1 MKTLDAYLSGLHDW
15 RTKHISSRHYVYI
28 LSVLVGLMSG
38 LAAVVL
44 KNTVYYTHYF
54 LTKGFE
60 VGSWNLLYLL
70 YPLFGIILT
79 VYAVSFLARENITH
93 GISRVLHA
101 ISKKNG
107 HLKKHDSY
115 SSLIGSTLTVG
126 FGGSVGLEAPI
137 VMTGA
142 AMASNLARVLKLDYR
157 TTVLLIACGAAGA
170 VSGIFR
176 APIAGVVFALEVLM
190 LDLTMA
196 SLIPLLLA
204 SITGTS
210 ISALLMGQ
218 SVLFLFTPE
227 NQFLYRNLPF
237 YIGLGVFAGLVSVYF
252 TRMNH
257 FIEDSF
263 KKITSIWTRMV
274 LGGLGVS
281 VLIFLFP
288 PLFGEGYVS
297 LKQLLTGTGDSLAS
311 GSIFYGIQDNA
322 WLFTGFIFLIL
333 LLKVIAMSLT
343 TGAGGVGGV
352 FAPSLFVGGLSGFFF
367 ARAIN
372 VSGFF
377 QVPETNFALAGM
389 AGVMAGVMHA
399 PLTAIFLIAEIT
411 GGYDFFI
418 PLMVTATIGYMT
430 NSRFE
435 PHGVYS
441 KRLAEKG
448 DLTTH
453 NKDKAIL
460 SRMKIDELIEKNFNT
475 VEPNDYLG
483 SLVKE
488 ISKSERNVFPVVDR
502 QGRFFG
508 VVFLNDIRH
517 IIFKHEL
524 YGKVLVKEL
533 MYMPDPLV
541 ELGESMESVAQK
553 FHDSNH
559 YNLPVLDKGNYIGF
573 VSRANVFSAYRE
585 MLKETSED

>member
-1 MKTLDAYLSGLHDW
+1 MKNLELYLEKLIEW
-15 RTKHISSRHYVYI
+15 RAKHISNRHYVYI

-60 VGSWNLLYLL
+60 IGSWNLLYLL

-79 VYAVSFLARENITH
+79 VYVVSYLAKENITH
-93 GISRVLHA
+93 GISRVLQA
-101 ISKKNG
+101 ISKHNG
-107 HLKKHDSY
+107 HLKKHDNY
-115 SSLIGSTLTVG
+115 SSMIGSTLTVG

-142 AMASNLARVLKLDYR
+142 SMGSSIARVLKLDYR

-170 VSGIFR
+170 ISGIFR

-204 SITGTS
+204 SIAGTS
-210 ISALLMGQ
+210 MATLLMGQ
-218 SVLFLFTPE
+218 SVLFTFAPA
-227 NQFLYRNLPF
+227 NQFLYSNLPL

-257 FIEDSF
+257 FLEDSF
-263 KKITSIWTRMV
+263 NKIHSNWTRMA

-288 PLFGEGYVS
+288 PLFGEGYVP
-297 LKQLLTGTGDSLAS
+297 LKELLTGTGNSLAS
-311 GSIFYGIQDNA
+311 GSVFYGIQDNA
-322 WLFTGFIFLIL
+322 WLFTGFILLIM
-333 LLKVIAMSLT
+333 LLKVVAMSLT

-372 VSGFF
+372 VSGLLH
-377 QVPETNFALAGM
+377 VPETNFALAGM

-460 SRMKIDELIEKNFNT
+460 SRMKIDELIEKNFNIIG
-475 VEPNDYLG
+475 PNDYLG
-483 SLVKE
+483 SLVRE

-502 QGRFFG
+502 QNRFFG
-508 VVFLNDIRH
+508 VVFLNDVRN

-524 YGKVLVKEL
+524 YGKVFVKDI

-553 FHDSNH
+553 FHDTQH
-559 YNLPVLDKGNYIGF
+559 YNLPVLDKGEYVGF

-585 MLKETSED
+585 MLKDTSED